1 MVALPRPGGRFMT
14 RPMDALH
21 KQAELRSRAIAR
33 LTGASAQPRFRAD
46 ASSALAVLYELAS
59 TPETA
64 PNALALLHELQVHQV
79 EVDLQDE
86 ELRRSRVELETA
98 LSRQTQLYDQA
109 PAGYFTVDRDTVVS
123 EVNLTGAGLLG
134 VEPDYLRGRSLDSLL
149 TPDSA
154 RELKRMLDSAAQ
166 SADSGGAHA
175 VADLEFRR
183 QDGKACSAR
192 AAARRDPA
200 SPRFLIVLIESLR
213 PQPA

>member
-1 MVALPRPGGRFMT
+1 MT
-14 RPMDALH
+14 RHMDALH
-21 KQAELRSRAIAR
+21 KQAELRSQAIAR
-33 LTGASAQPRFRAD
+33 LTGASAQPPVRAD
-46 ASSALAVLYELAS
+46 TSSALAVLYELAS

-79 EVDLQDE
+79 EVELQDE
-86 ELRRSRVELETA
+86 ELRRSREELEAA
-98 LSRQTQLYDQA
+98 LNRQTQLYDQA

-123 EVNLTGAGLLG
+123 ELNLTGAGLLG
-134 VEPDYLRGRSLDSLL
+134 VEPDYLRGRSLDSFL

-166 SADSGGAHA
+166 SADHGAADA

-183 QDGKACSAR
+183 QDGTARSAR

-200 SPRFLIVLIESLR
+200 GPRFLIVLVESFR
-213 PQPA
+213 PEPA